1 MNTPPPPPTPSAA
14 TTRPPWKRIL
24 IWLGI
29 AFLVLNLLPL
39 LFYALG
45 QTLGNPLV
53 RFVIVLGI
61 LAALSVPL
69 GGHNLLRTA
78 LNPATARFTRHDDA
92 ARGGYRYEV
101 RPARASWLAVLVP
114 LPLCALLA
122 LWGAAAAW
130 MLYVAIGLYLL
141 VAGIFV
147 LPGARHRKPVTIAV
161 SPQGIR
167 SGDLNLPLERIADLD
182 VSYQGVKLSED
193 PLIAGPGGVPTSTL
207 VGRGLG
213 RRQAARSFAL
223 TLRADG
229 QSQGHVLVGGLT
241 QECAHH
247 LLRDLEQAIARFG
260 GAQPAAR

>member
-1 MNTPPPPPTPSAA
+1 MDTQPTTPPAA
-14 TTRPPWKRIL
+14 TARAPWKRIL

-29 AFLVLNLLPL
+29 GFLVFNLLPL
-39 LFYALG
+39 LFYAVG

-53 RFVIVLGI
+53 RFAGVLGI
-61 LAALSVPL
+61 LVALSIPL

-78 LNPATARFTRHDDA
+78 FNPATARFTRHDDPA
-92 ARGGYRYEV
+92 LGGYRYEV

-122 LWGAAAAW
+122 MWGATAAW
-130 MLYVAIGLYLL
+130 MLYVAIGLYVL

-147 LPGARHRKPVTIAV
+147 LPGARHRKPVTIEV

-167 SGDLNLPLERIADLD
+167 SGSLNLPLERIADLA
-182 VSYQGVKLSED
+182 VGYQGVKVSED
-193 PLIAGPGGVPTSTL
+193 ALIVGPGGVPTSTL

-229 QSQGHVLVGGLT
+229 ASEVHTIAGGLT

-247 LLRDLEQAIARFG
+247 LLRDIEQSIARFSK
-260 GAQPAAR
+260 AQAAG